1 MGKGGCMR
9 ILKRDRAILHC
20 RSCSTDKPA
29 RCFYDSNLSICMD
42 CKREK
47 VNAYKRRTGYNVAYR
62 LRKEAA

>member
-1 MGKGGCMR
+1 MR

-29 RCFYDSNLSICMD
+29 NAFYVSNLSICMD

-47 VNAYKRRTGYNVAYR
+47 VNAYKRRTGYNVTYR
-62 LRKEAA
+62 QRREVAA